1 MGKYISILLS
11 SLGMLLLI
19 LDSRTALAGAAEGI
33 RLCLTTVI
41 PSLFPF
47 FILSSILTAELWGS
61 RIFRPLGRL
70 CGMPKGGESILA
82 VGLLGGYPV
91 GAVQIANAYNDGSL
105 TRQDAN
111 RMLCFCSNAG
121 PAFLFGMVGQQFDDP
136 MVPWLLWGIHILSAL
151 AVGIILPGR
160 SERAARF
167 AANERITFATA
178 LSAGIR
184 TMATVC
190 GWIILFRLVITFLE
204 HWIGFLLPQWALVLM
219 EGVLELSNGCCS
231 LRLIADQR
239 LRFLVASGLL
249 AFGGLCVAMQTATV
263 TDGLD
268 LRYYLGGK
276 ALQTI
281 FSLLLASGNA
291 HFVVIFPIIWLFT
304 KIRGRNSEKVIV

>member
-1 MGKYISILLS
+1 MRKYAAVILS

-19 LDSRTALAGAAEGI
+19 LDSRTALEGAAEGI

-47 FILSSILTAELWGS
+47 FILSSILTSELLGS

-70 CGMPKGGESILA
+70 CRMPEGGESILA

-91 GAVQIANAYNDGSL
+91 GAVQIAKAYKDGSL

-136 MVPWLLWGIHILSAL
+136 MAPWLLWGIHILSAL
-151 AVGIILPGR
+151 AVGIVLPGK
-160 SERAARF
+160 SKSLARL
-167 AANERITFATA
+167 AEKKRITLSTA
-178 LSAGIR
+178 LSAGIK

-190 GWIILFRLVITFLE
+190 GWIILFRLVIAFLE
-204 HWIGFLLPQWALVLM
+204 HWIGFLLPQWALVLL

-231 LRLIADQR
+231 LRLIADPR
-239 LRFLVASGLL
+239 LRFLIASGLL

-263 TDGLD
+263 THGLD
-268 LRYYLGGK
+268 LRYYMGGK
-276 ALQTI
+276 ALQTL

-304 KIRGRNSEKVIV
+304 KIRGRYSEKVVV